1 MHLELH
7 KKHVEQASFAVLKAP
22 DVPSILIETAFI
34 SNPEEEARLND
45 LEYQEQIASAILK
58 GIRSYFA
65 KNPPVAKS
73 RQI

>member
-1 MHLELH
+1 
-7 KKHVEQASFAVLKAP
+7 
-22 DVPSILIETAFI
+22 LIETAFI

-45 LEYQEQIASAILK
+45 HEYQDQIAQAILK